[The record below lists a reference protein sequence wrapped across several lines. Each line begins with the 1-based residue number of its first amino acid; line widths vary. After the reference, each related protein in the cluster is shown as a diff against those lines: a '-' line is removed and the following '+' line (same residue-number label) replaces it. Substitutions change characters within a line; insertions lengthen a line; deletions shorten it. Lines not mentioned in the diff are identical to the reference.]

1 MNREAEIY
9 LGFISRSLE
18 RVVATL
24 DGLDDT
30 ALAWRPAAEDA
41 NCLLAIAS
49 HALAN
54 AEDNVL
60 GTVCGE
66 PVQRERA
73 GEFLASGVTA
83 EQVRERWEALH
94 KRMSAAMGR
103 LKARDLSAEREHPR
117 RGWLTGREVLIVAA
131 RHAAEHQGEAELTR
145 HLLDAVPS
153 RASRA

>member
-1 MNREAEIY
+1 VNREAEMY

-24 DGLDDT
+24 DGLDAA

-49 HALAN
+49 HALVN

-60 GTVCGE
+60 GAVCGE
-66 PVQRERA
+66 QVRRERV
-73 GEFLASGVTA
+73 GEFVAAGLTA

-94 KRMSAAMGR
+94 KRMSAAMGE
-103 LKARDLSAEREHPR
+103 LKARDLTAEREHPR
-117 RGWLTGREVLIVAA
+117 RGRLTGRAVLIVAA

-145 HLLDAVPS
+145 HLLEAALG
-153 RASRA
+153 RA